1 MITASDKPLDPGAA
15 DGDPETPCSER
26 AEGLPAL
33 ATSVPG
39 AAMAQLGGW
48 VDRVGHRLAP
58 LIGLVLFAIAL
69 FVLRKELADI
79 GYRDLSVALAALPAM
94 SIVLAIVLT
103 AVNYL
108 ILTGY
113 DHLALVYVG
122 KRLAPWRVTM
132 ASFVG
137 YAVSNS
143 VGLALLSGT
152 SVRYRFYSR
161 WGLRSAE
168 ISRIVAFY
176 SSTFFLGLTVLGGLS
191 LAFAPLPGLVGL
203 PGHQYLRVAGAVL
216 FAIGP
221 TYAALALV
229 RRTPLRWRGVAIALP
244 RPPVVAAQFALVLVD
259 WVLAVAVL
267 HVLLP
272 SSPLTFL
279 ELMAAF
285 LAAQVLVLLSHV
297 PGGVGVF
304 ETAMLLLLKPFLPAT
319 TLLPALLLFRFVYY
333 LLPLV
338 VAMVVLLV
346 DELSERRERVARV
359 GVLFGRITN
368 AVAPK
373 LLATFTFGAGAVLLF
388 SGATPELHSR
398 MAWLVRFLPLSLL
411 EASHF
416 VGSLVGVALLLLS
429 HGVARRLDVAYYFS
443 CVALAAGIVVSLL
456 KGGDFEEAAILGF
469 LLLAF
474 LPSRAEF
481 DRKAAFFAGRFSPG
495 WTLAVLSVV
504 GASFWLGLF
513 AYRHVEY
520 SNELWWNV
528 GLGNQA
534 SRFLRASLG
543 AMVGLLIF
551 GVTRLMRPAPPERP
565 HGAAAD
571 LAAAEDVIAR
581 QTSTTPCLVFLKDK
595 ALLWNEA
602 HTGFVMY
609 GVQGRTWVA
618 LGDPV
623 APMECT
629 PELIR
634 LFLERCDDFDGR
646 PVFYQVRKENL
657 HCYADLGL
665 SFIKLGEEA
674 LVPLDRFNL
683 DGAPGKPLRK
693 VLHRVERGGARFR
706 IIAREQVVALL
717 PALRTVSDNWL
728 RHKGGVE
735 KSFSLGSFVDDYVT
749 RFPAA
754 VVEVDG
760 RIVAFA
766 VLWSAANHVELSVD
780 LMRHTAD
787 APLGTMEALLIH
799 LMFWG
804 RDQGY
809 RSFNLG
815 VAPLSGIARSPIA
828 SSWSRL
834 AGLAYRHGDA
844 FYNFQ
849 GLRTFKDKFHPEWQ
863 PRYLA
868 YPGGLSLLAALA
880 DVSALI
886 AGGYHRI
893 FR

>member
-1 MITASDKPLDPGAA
+1 MDRHSSDPTPTPAGPETGQDLPAIATSAPGAA
-15 DGDPETPCSER
+15 VLR
-26 AEGLPAL
+26 W
-33 ATSVPG
+33 
-39 AAMAQLGGW
+39 GGW
-48 VDRVGHRLAP
+48 LDRVGHRVAP
-58 LIGLVLFAIAL
+58 LIGLLLFGAAL
-69 FVLRKELADI
+69 FVLRKELAEVR
-79 GYRDLSVALAALPAM
+79 YRELSAALAALPAA
-94 SIVLAIVLT
+94 SVALAIILT
-103 AVNYL
+103 AINYL
-108 ILTGY
+108 VLTGY
-113 DHLALVYVG
+113 DHLALLYVG
-122 KRLAPWRVTM
+122 KRLSGWRISL

-161 WGLRSAE
+161 WGLTGAE
-168 ISRIVAFY
+168 ISRVVAFY

-191 LAFAPLPGLVGL
+191 LAFAPLPGLVEL
-203 PGHQYLRVAGAVL
+203 PGHQALRVAGVVL

-221 TYAALALV
+221 TYAAVALL
-229 RRTPLRWRGVAIALP
+229 RRTPLHWRGVAIALP
-244 RPPVVAAQFALVLVD
+244 RPPIVAAQFALVLVD
-259 WVLAVAVL
+259 WLLAVAVL
-267 HVLLP
+267 DVLLP
-272 SSPLTFL
+272 SSSLSFL
-279 ELMAAF
+279 GLMAAF

-304 ETAMLLLLKPFLPAT
+304 ETVMLLLLKPFLPT
-319 TLLPALLLFRFVYY
+319 TAVLPALLLFRLIYY

-338 VAMVVLLV
+338 AAMIVLLV
-346 DELSERRERVARV
+346 DELSERRERVARLGAMV
-359 GVLFGRITN
+359 GRITN

-373 LLATFTFGAGAVLLF
+373 LLAAFTFGAGALLLF

-398 MAWLVRFLPLSLL
+398 MAWLARFFPLSLL

-429 HGVARRLDVAYYFS
+429 HGVARRLDAAYYFT
-443 CVALAAGIVVSLL
+443 CIGLVAGIVASLL
-456 KGGDFEEAAILGF
+456 KGGDFEEAAILAF

-474 LPSRAEF
+474 IPSHSEF
-481 DRKAAFFAGRFSPG
+481 DRKAAFFAARFSPG
-495 WTLAVLSVV
+495 WTIAVLSVV
-504 GASFWLGLF
+504 GASVWLGLF
-513 AYRHVEY
+513 AYRYVEY
-520 SNELWWNV
+520 SNELWWSV
-528 GLGNQA
+528 GLGHQA
-534 SRFLRASLG
+534 SRFLRASVG
-543 AMVGLLIF
+543 ATVGLLIF

-565 HGAAAD
+565 CGTDAD
-571 LAAAEDVIAR
+571 LATAEDVVGR
-581 QTSTTPCLVFLKDK
+581 QTSTMPYLVFLRDK
-595 ALLWNEA
+595 ALIWNEA
-602 HTGFVMY
+602 RTGFVMY

-623 APMECT
+623 APVECS

-646 PVFYQVRKENL
+646 PVFYQVRKESL

-674 LVPLDRFNL
+674 FVPLEGFNL
-683 DGAPGKPLRK
+683 DGGSGKPLRK
-693 VLHRVERGGARFR
+693 VLHRLEREGVRFR
-706 IIAREQVVALL
+706 ILEREAVGAAL
-717 PALRTVSDNWL
+717 PALRAVSDAWL
-728 RHKGGVE
+728 RQKGSAE
-735 KSFSLGSFVDDYVT
+735 KSFSLGRFVDDYVT

-754 VVEVDG
+754 VVEIDG

-766 VLWSAANHVELSVD
+766 VLWPGPNRVELSVD
-780 LMRHTAD
+780 LMRHTED
-787 APLGTMEALLIH
+787 APLGTMEALFVH
-799 LMFWG
+799 LMLWG

-809 RSFNLG
+809 RAFDLG

-828 SSWSRL
+828 SGWSRL

-849 GLRTFKDKFHPEWQ
+849 GLRAFKEKFHPEWQ

-868 YPGGLSLLAALA
+868 YPGGLSLPAALA
-880 DVSALI
+880 DISALI

>member
-1 MITASDKPLDPGAA
+1 MIAASDKPVDPRA
-15 DGDPETPCSER
+15 DDASPGTPCPEP

-33 ATSVPG
+33 ATSAPG
-39 AAMAQLGGW
+39 AAVAHLGGW
-48 VDRVGHRLAP
+48 VDRIGHRLAP
-58 LIGLVLFAIAL
+58 LIGLVLFAAAL

-79 GYRDLSVALAALPAM
+79 RYRELSAALAALPAM
-94 SIVLAIVLT
+94 SVVLAIVLT

-108 ILTGY
+108 VLTGY
-113 DHLALVYVG
+113 DHLALIYIG
-122 KRLAPWRVTM
+122 KRLAPWRVGM

-161 WGLRSAE
+161 WGLCGGE

-191 LAFAPLPGLVGL
+191 LAFAPLPGLVEL
-203 PGHQYLRVAGAVL
+203 PGHQALRVAGAVL

-221 TYAALALV
+221 TYAAIAFF
-229 RRTPLRWRGVAIALP
+229 RRSPLRWRGVAITLP
-244 RPPVVAAQFALVLVD
+244 RPPVVVAQFALVLVD
-259 WVLAVAVL
+259 WILAVAVL
-267 HVLLP
+267 DVLLP

-304 ETAMLLLLKPFLPAT
+304 ETVMLLLLKPFLPT
-319 TLLPALLLFRFVYY
+319 TAILPALVLFRIVYY
-333 LLPLV
+333 LLPLGA
-338 VAMVVLLV
+338 AMVVLLV
-346 DELSERRERVARV
+346 DEISERRERVARF

-373 LLATFTFGAGAVLLF
+373 MLAAFTFGAGAILLF

-398 MAWLVRFLPLSLL
+398 MAWMVRFFPLSLL

-429 HGVARRLDVAYYFS
+429 HGVARRLDVAYYFT
-443 CVALAAGIVVSLL
+443 CVGLVAGIVVSLL
-456 KGGDFEEAAILGF
+456 KGGDFEEAAILGL

-474 LPSRAEF
+474 IPSRAEF
-481 DRKAAFFAGRFSPG
+481 DRKAAFFAARFSPG

-504 GASFWLGLF
+504 GASVWLGLF
-513 AYRHVEY
+513 AYGHVEY
-520 SNELWWNV
+520 SNELWWSV
-528 GLGNQA
+528 GLGDQA

-551 GVTRLMRPAPPERP
+551 GVTRLMRPAPPRRP
-565 HGAAAD
+565 RGTGAD
-571 LAAAEDVIAR
+571 LAAAENVIAG
-581 QTSTTPCLVFLKDK
+581 QTSTTPYLVFLKDK

-609 GVQGRTWVA
+609 SVQGRTWVA

-623 APMECT
+623 APVESS

-634 LFLERCDDFDGR
+634 AFLERCDDFDGR
-646 PVFYQVRKENL
+646 PVFYQVRKESL

-674 LVPLDRFNL
+674 FVPLERFNL
-683 DGAPGKPLRK
+683 DGASGKPLRK
-693 VLHRVERGGARFR
+693 VVHRVERGGASFR
-706 IIAREQVVALL
+706 IIERSEVPAVL
-717 PALRTVSDNWL
+717 PALRAVSDDWL

-735 KSFSLGSFVDDYVT
+735 KSFSLGSFIDDYVT
-749 RFPAA
+749 HFPAA

-766 VLWSAANHVELSVD
+766 VLWSGPGHVELSVD
-780 LMRHTAD
+780 LMRHTEE

-809 RSFNLG
+809 RTFNLG
-815 VAPLSGIARSPIA
+815 VAPLSGITRSPIA
-828 SSWSRL
+828 SGWSRL

-849 GLRTFKDKFHPEWQ
+849 GLRAFKDKFHPEWQ